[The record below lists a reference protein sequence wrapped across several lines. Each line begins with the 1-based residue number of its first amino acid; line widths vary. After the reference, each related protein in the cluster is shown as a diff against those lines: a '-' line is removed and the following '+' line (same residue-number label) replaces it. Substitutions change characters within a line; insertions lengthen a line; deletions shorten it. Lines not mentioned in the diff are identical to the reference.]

1 MKELYSVLIVDDES
15 ILRNGLKH
23 ICDWEEEGF
32 QLIGEAANGKEALE
46 IIKDKEPN
54 IVITDLIMPEIDGVE
69 LTKIIKKD
77 YPNTKV
83 LVLSNVSEFEY
94 VKDTF
99 KYGIHDYL
107 LKTEASAESIVPI
120 LKNMIDEIHYI
131 DNKNKRID
139 KTEKLENDLTSL
151 ILYRRID
158 DNDLASLKEYFY
170 MNNFY
175 VMMTEMYQL
184 DEEYVDLKEMH
195 YEIKNKFNNV
205 MNENPYIVLLIKNKL
220 IVVIN
225 YDKYKNIKLKKDIN
239 LIAEDIMKEF
249 NVKTFV
255 ISDSIEKISEIYLAY
270 DECIRIS
277 KKAIYFNK
285 ALIGIKDIKESNVTT
300 KFDYDSL
307 NSYIGKLNFTEVI
320 NLVKEYFYSLKENVC
335 IDEYDLKKFS
345 QNLIYNALNTIESL
359 DSELINISRKKI
371 ILFKQIDIARSF
383 DEIIK
388 IVVETFKY
396 IEELSKNKLDSRNDN
411 FIIKIVKDYVDK
423 NYRDEISV
431 ASISKDLNI
440 NYNYLSYCFKNET
453 NENLSSYISRIRIEK
468 AKLYLE
474 DLKIPISNISEMVG
488 FSEHN
493 YFSKIFKKY
502 TSLTPSEYRRMAK
515 LNDKKR

>member
-158 DNDLASLKEYFY
+158 DNDLASLEEYFY

-184 DEEYVDLKEMH
+184 DEEYVDLKEIH
-195 YEIKNKFNNV
+195 CEIKNKFNNV

-220 IVVIN
+220 I
-225 YDKYKNIKLKKDIN
+225 
-239 LIAEDIMKEF
+239 
-249 NVKTFV
+249 
-255 ISDSIEKISEIYLAY
+255 
-270 DECIRIS
+270 
-277 KKAIYFNK
+277 
-285 ALIGIKDIKESNVTT
+285 
-300 KFDYDSL
+300 
-307 NSYIGKLNFTEVI
+307 
-320 NLVKEYFYSLKENVC
+320 
-335 IDEYDLKKFS
+335 
-345 QNLIYNALNTIESL
+345 
-359 DSELINISRKKI
+359 
-371 ILFKQIDIARSF
+371 
-383 DEIIK
+383 
-388 IVVETFKY
+388 
-396 IEELSKNKLDSRNDN
+396 
-411 FIIKIVKDYVDK
+411 
-423 NYRDEISV
+423 
-431 ASISKDLNI
+431 
-440 NYNYLSYCFKNET
+440 
-453 NENLSSYISRIRIEK
+453 
-468 AKLYLE
+468 
-474 DLKIPISNISEMVG
+474 
-488 FSEHN
+488 
-493 YFSKIFKKY
+493 
-502 TSLTPSEYRRMAK
+502 
-515 LNDKKR
+515 